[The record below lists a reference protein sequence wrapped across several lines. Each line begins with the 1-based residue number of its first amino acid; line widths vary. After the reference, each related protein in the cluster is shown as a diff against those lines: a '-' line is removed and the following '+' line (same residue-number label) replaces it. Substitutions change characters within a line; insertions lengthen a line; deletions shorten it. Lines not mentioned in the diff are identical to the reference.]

1 MALSQRILLLRI
13 LSVFYQGENVQLSVH
28 TAGKGLLQMRGDE
41 MTLNDVAGQP
51 GLEAVARHGLKML
64 ERLRKTASAPNSQKS
79 LKITF
84 SISEAAKL
92 LGCSL
97 NRIRAAEEDG
107 RLPKPAADSNHRRL
121 GYSVG
126 ELLNMRQVLG
136 ASPARPPSDP
146 AAIVAIQNFKGGV
159 GKSTLA
165 VHFAHR
171 LAIKGYRVL
180 VVDCD
185 SQATT
190 TTLFGFNPH
199 LQILQ
204 RNTLYP
210 FLALEPTESD
220 LNYAVLR
227 TPWPNVDLIPSCLE
241 LFDIEYELAAVTSS
255 GENILASRFHKLREG
270 LQTLSRNYDVI
281 LLDPPPALGTVSLT
295 VMQAATSLLIPLT
308 PSMPDFA
315 STVQFLNKL
324 IDIVSQMEVGGIHVR
339 YDFVRMMC
347 SRHNTNDP
355 SQAGILSLMDQTFGS
370 YMLPLKI
377 LDSSEVGNAALRMM
391 SIYELEEPIGTPRT
405 YKRCKE
411 NMDAV
416 LDQVEDLIRSKWADT
431 VMEGVAHGA

>member
-1 MALSQRILLLRI
+1 
-13 LSVFYQGENVQLSVH
+13 
-28 TAGKGLLQMRGDE
+28 MRGDE

-51 GLEAVARHGLKML
+51 GLDAVARHGLKML

-97 NRIRAAEEDG
+97 NRIRAAEDDG
-107 RLPKPAADSNHRRL
+107 RLPKPAADSNQRRL
-121 GYSVG
+121 GYSMA
-126 ELLNMRQVLG
+126 ELLNMRQVLS
-136 ASPARPPSDP
+136 ASPARPPSDA
-146 AAIVAIQNFKGGV
+146 AAIVALQNFKGGV
-159 GKSTLA
+159 GKSTLT

-199 LQILQ
+199 LQIRQ
-204 RNTLYP
+204 GNTLYP

-220 LNYAVLR
+220 LNYAVLQ
-227 TPWPNVDLIPSCLE
+227 TPWPNIDLIPSCLE

-255 GENILASRFHKLREG
+255 GENILASRFHMLREG

-324 IDIVSQMEVGGIHVR
+324 IDIVGQMEAGGIHVR
-339 YDFVRMMC
+339 YDFVRMVC

-377 LDSSEVGNAALRMM
+377 LESSEVGNAALRMM

-405 YKRCKE
+405 YKRCRE
-411 NMDAV
+411 NMDVV
-416 LDQVEDLIRSKWADT
+416 LDQVEDLIRSKWAHT
-431 VMEGVAHGA
+431 VAEGVSNVA

>member
-1 MALSQRILLLRI
+1 
-13 LSVFYQGENVQLSVH
+13 
-28 TAGKGLLQMRGDE
+28 MRVDE
-41 MTLNDVAGQP
+41 LTPIDVAGQP
-51 GLEAVARHGLKML
+51 GLDAVARHGLRML
-64 ERLRKTASAPNSQKS
+64 ERLRKTSSAPNSQKS

-92 LGCSL
+92 LNCSL
-97 NRIRAAEEDG
+97 NRIRAAEDDG
-107 RLPKPAADSNHRRL
+107 RLPKPAADSNQRRL
-121 GYSVG
+121 GYSMA
-126 ELLNMRQVLG
+126 ELLNMRQVLN
-136 ASPARPPSDP
+136 ASPARPASDP
-146 AAIVAIQNFKGGV
+146 AAIIALQNFKGGV
-159 GKSTLA
+159 GKSTLT

-171 LAIKGYRVL
+171 MAIKGYRVL

-199 LQILQ
+199 LQIRQ
-204 RNTLYP
+204 HNTLYP

-220 LNYAVLR
+220 LNYAILR
-227 TPWPNVDLIPSCLE
+227 TPWPNIDLIPSCLE

-270 LQTLSRNYDVI
+270 LQNLSRNYDVI

-324 IDIVSQMEVGGIHVR
+324 IDIVGQMEVGGIQVR
-339 YDFVRMMC
+339 YDFVRMVC

-355 SQAGILSLMDQTFGS
+355 SQAGLLSLMDQTFGS

-405 YKRCKE
+405 YKRCRE
-411 NMDAV
+411 NMDVV
-416 LDQVEDLIRSKWADT
+416 LDQVEDLIRSKWSSA
-431 VMEGVAHGA
+431 VVEEVSNVA